1 MGRGHDSPMVRT
13 LARVLLGVSFGVL
26 VGCAVPGQ
34 MTEPGTGPASD
45 QTDSRRRET
54 IPGSTRPPQG
64 MSRGDWLSR
73 VAACHLLRVGQN
85 LDVAVTDSA
94 VIAAAD
100 KYGLR
105 VDAIIER
112 SNQLV
117 VEYNARGSALLEFA
131 TESCR
136 QVSDATGMAS
146 TLVRFEPNGTLRM
159 HWLRIDGAEI
169 TDGFAEKTIGEL
181 RRGRAVGLV
190 INSPGGSVFE
200 ARKLG
205 RYLRIMGLRTAVD
218 QACTSACIDVL
229 AGGAERYVTPDAKLG
244 IHQSKVPRRFSSHE
258 GGQLYVADAFL
269 YLREMGIDPDVAIAA
284 ASIPNNKILLISLS
298 DALQTGLVTDVIE
311 RVE

>member
-1 MGRGHDSPMVRT
+1 MVRT
-13 LARVLLGVSFGVL
+13 ITHLLLGVSIAVL
-26 VGCAVPGQ
+26 VGCAVPGR
-34 MTEPGTGPASD
+34 MTDTAP
-45 QTDSRRRET
+45 DSSAGESGNIT
-54 IPGSTRPPQG
+54 SGSARPPQG
-64 MSRGDWLSR
+64 MSRDDWLSR

-100 KYGLR
+100 KYGFR

-117 VEYNARGSALLEFA
+117 VEYDSRGSALLAFA

-146 TLVRFEPNGTLRM
+146 TLVRFEPDGSLRM
-159 HWLRIDGAEI
+159 HWLRLDGVEI
-169 TDGFAEKTIGEL
+169 ADGFAEKTIGEL

-205 RYLRIMGLRTAVD
+205 RYLRTMGLRTAVD

-229 AGGAERYVTPDAKLG
+229 AGGAERYVTPGAKLG

-284 ASIPNNKILLISLS
+284 ASVPNNKILLISLS
-298 DALQTGLVTDVIE
+298 DALQTGLITDVIE